1 MVLMWIFAPFSSK
14 GSSVCDVA
22 SMVSIMVRAGDSVW
36 AANVTERV
44 GMVWGLVWIDTETL
58 FSVISGDV
66 VGA

>member
-1 MVLMWIFAPFSSK
+1 MVK
-14 GSSVCDVA
+14 
-22 SMVSIMVRAGDSVW
+22 AGDSVW
-36 AANVTERV
+36 VANVTEKV

>member
-1 MVLMWIFAPFSSK
+1 MVLTWIFAPFLSK

-22 SMVSIMVRAGDSVW
+22 SMVRAGDSVW
-36 AANVTERV
+36 VANVTERV